1 VSGVRRLIA
10 GLVCGACAALPASA
24 SAAGSHARDVQATRA
39 YLHAYETYVPEVEL
53 EVGAQV
59 AAIEMRESEVAAQC
73 PSALTYAPR
82 DAAFEEV
89 SEELATAQWYAGVA
103 PIRSIML
110 RLAGVIAH
118 LSWSDHELTRLVHAE
133 ATEELAE
140 VALVLPDV
148 CAQIEAWKASG
159 YASLPSGVSEF
170 LANIEVMEAE
180 STVGRSEESRERLI
194 MHLLRG
200 YETPAERRLVRGL
213 ERREERSLKR
223 REAGAIAAR
232 SKLVAALGGSEL

>member
-1 VSGVRRLIA
+1 MRWRLA
-10 GLVCGACAALPASA
+10 WLMCGACAALPAPA
-24 SAAGSHARDVQATRA
+24 FAAGAHARDVQATRT
-39 YLHAYETYVPEVEL
+39 YLHAYETYVPEAEL
-53 EVGAQV
+53 GVGAQV
-59 AAIEMRESEVAAQC
+59 AAIDMRESEVAARC

-82 DAAFEEV
+82 DAAFEEL

-110 RLAGVIAH
+110 RLAGVIAD
-118 LSWSDHELTRLVHAE
+118 LSWSDDELTRLVHAE
-133 ATEELAE
+133 AREELAD

-148 CAQIEAWKASG
+148 CAEIEAWKASG

-170 LANIEVMEAE
+170 LAHVEAIEAE
-180 STVGRSEESRERLI
+180 PTPRRSEESREKLI
-194 MHLLRG
+194 MRLLRR

-223 REAGAIAAR
+223 RETGAIAAR